1 MEIIFDNAFLYFF
14 STIPQVLGALIALLG
29 VFLLFK
35 FESIKNTIIS
45 FGRQSQDYFEEDF
58 ILKNT
63 DHHILSMKR
72 KLHHGIIRSDQE
84 TVASQVSGI
93 NIRLKE
99 IIGKTILN
107 ENEKSIMWSIEH
119 NNEIQFKCLEQRNQ
133 LRKKSKILLV
143 HSGIVIIISLMFL
156 FLVPI
161 LTQSKDC
168 LIIQFLIGTV
178 VLLWFGVCLYKMIR
192 LINISL
198 TRDY

>member
-1 MEIIFDNAFLYFF
+1 
-14 STIPQVLGALIALLG
+14 
-29 VFLLFK
+29 
-35 FESIKNTIIS
+35 
-45 FGRQSQDYFEEDF
+45 
-58 ILKNT
+58 
-63 DHHILSMKR
+63 MKR
-72 KLHHGIIRSDQE
+72 QLHHGIIRSDQE

-93 NIRLKE
+93 NTRLKE
-99 IIGKTILN
+99 IIGETILN

-119 NNEIQFKCLEQRNQ
+119 NNEIQFKCLKKRNQ
-133 LRKKSKILLV
+133 LRKKSKTLLV

-161 LTQSKDC
+161 LTKSKDC

-178 VLLWFGVCLYKMIR
+178 VLLWFGFCLYKMIR